1 MCRAGL
7 PTQREKQFSGVTA
20 CFQASEV
27 GPRFAKLY
35 KQQLFVSSISL
46 HPERVAIFKG
56 WFQSADSQPPA
67 LLFYLRE
74 IRAENLVV
82 L

>member
-1 MCRAGL
+1 M
-7 PTQREKQFSGVTA
+7 
-20 CFQASEV
+20 
-27 GPRFAKLY
+27 LY

-46 HPERVAIFKG
+46 YPECVAVFKG

-67 LLFYLRE
+67 VLFYLRE
-74 IRAENLVV
+74 IRAENVVV